1 MPQEFY
7 PFNLYQRYNGVFFI
21 KNTGRKHMENKEVT
35 FQELSHLYLLNIK
48 RRENKME
55 EIQERIQRANFS
67 RSTQ

>member
-21 KNTGRKHMENKEVT
+21 KNTSRKAMENKEAT

-55 EIQERIQRANFS
+55 EIRKRMQKANFS
-67 RSTQ
+67 